1 MKILEANNITKY
13 FPGVKALSN
22 VDFDINRGEI
32 HCIIGENGAGKST
45 LIKCLTGVYH
55 PEEGRILIDGK
66 DTKKQSELFNK
77 VAYVPQELDLFNDL
91 TVAENLFLPFDKTGI
106 KGFINPRQLE
116 KKALP
121 LLEKFK
127 INVQPDMLI
136 RDIPVSAQQLVQIV
150 RATVHQNYEVLMLD
164 EPTTSLTTEDTATLF
179 EAIRDIKAAGKAV
192 IFISHKLEEILAL
205 GEVVTVFRNG
215 QKVAFANVKD
225 IDIPWIIRKM
235 TGHALNHEKTFFS
248 GKVSEKVLLEV
259 ENLTGDKFYDIS
271 FRLHEGEILGFAGLV
286 GAGRSEIMQAIFGYT
301 PVYSGEVLVHGQKWK
316 LGDTSYSVHNGLV
329 YLPEER
335 KKQGIFPILSVK
347 ENISMPLLDK
357 LKAVFTISKK
367 KKSSLASISM
377 VLILMIIFA
386 SFASPYFLDIYNIQS
401 LIRDLAFI
409 GMIGIAQSLLLL
421 VGELDLSVGTVA
433 SLCGIL
439 AGIMMMNMGIPSYL
453 SLIIALLFGLVFGTI
468 NGLLI
473 TKLKLNAMVATIGMQ
488 GVYGG
493 INLVLTKG
501 KAITGIPSEIYI
513 LGKGNIGP
521 IPIPFLFTLAV
532 LIGVIFLV
540 KKTKTGRYIYAIG
553 NNTFMQSA
561 TTGKP
566 PQFWV

>member
-55 PEEGRILIDGK
+55 PEEGRILIDEK
-66 DTKKQSELFNK
+66 DTKKNPELFNK

-121 LLEKFK
+121 LLKKFK

-205 GEVVTVFRNG
+205 GDVVTVFRNG
-215 QKVAFANVKD
+215 QKVVFANVKD

-301 PVYSGEVLVHGQKWK
+301 PVYSGKVLVHGQKWK

-367 KKSSLASISM
+367 KEDALANEVISSYSIKTPDNEKQIKYLSGGNQQKVIIGRAMSCSPKILIFDEPTKGIDVGTKAEIYSLMQKLAEENGIGIILISSE
-377 VLILMIIFA
+377 LEEIRKCANRIITFYEGKKYGEFTSDDSKEAILSA
-386 SFASPYFLDIYNIQS
+386 
-401 LIRDLAFI
+401 
-409 GMIGIAQSLLLL
+409 MIGVQ
-421 VGELDLSVGTVA
+421 
-433 SLCGIL
+433 
-439 AGIMMMNMGIPSYL
+439 
-453 SLIIALLFGLVFGTI
+453 
-468 NGLLI
+468 
-473 TKLKLNAMVATIGMQ
+473 Q
-488 GVYGG
+488 
-493 INLVLTKG
+493 
-501 KAITGIPSEIYI
+501 
-513 LGKGNIGP
+513 
-521 IPIPFLFTLAV
+521 
-532 LIGVIFLV
+532 
-540 KKTKTGRYIYAIG
+540 
-553 NNTFMQSA
+553 
-561 TTGKP
+561 
-566 PQFWV
+566 